1 MLYQTILSTT
11 LTYNEKL
18 ERLTRA
24 IQLTCPK
31 YNSNSIPHILSYE
44 EIIILNNIAV
54 CYGNSGQLEKAI
66 SLLKKLKQH
75 YDNHMVNQEEIL
87 RTQLLVLY
95 NYSKYLGNADR
106 LDECIE
112 ICDFGIRVSRES
124 RRCNR
129 LDTVMYPARCR
140 STVRTSWKVLSR
152 MFTLSLGFRAQ
163 SASENKGKTGGPE
176 TAVKSRVLPP
186 RVTL

>member
-1 MLYQTILSTT
+1 
-11 LTYNEKL
+11 
-18 ERLTRA
+18 
-24 IQLTCPK
+24 
-31 YNSNSIPHILSYE
+31 
-44 EIIILNNIAV
+44 LNNIAV

-129 LDTVMYPARCR
+129 LDYFFYNKAWALLRRNQSQDYQAAKECIRLAICVADGLGRE
-140 STVRTSWKVLSR
+140 
-152 MFTLSLGFRAQ
+152 SLKEYFVEFMQ
-163 SASENKGKTGGPE
+163 SNFDD
-176 TAVKSRVLPP
+176 
-186 RVTL
+186 